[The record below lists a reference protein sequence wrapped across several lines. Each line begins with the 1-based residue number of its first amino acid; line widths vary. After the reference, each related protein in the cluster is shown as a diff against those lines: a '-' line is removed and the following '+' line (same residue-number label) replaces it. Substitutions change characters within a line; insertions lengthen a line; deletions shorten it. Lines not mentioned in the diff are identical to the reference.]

1 MCYFV
6 QYNAVVAQTTLLF
19 FFLASQKKWL
29 QYSTWHNV
37 YIVVKFKQLLNAF
50 FSFDFSIFINLH
62 YSVSS
67 VGRGWML
74 GMYFN

>member
-1 MCYFV
+1 M

-29 QYSTWHNV
+29 QYSTWL

-62 YSVSS
+62 YPVSS